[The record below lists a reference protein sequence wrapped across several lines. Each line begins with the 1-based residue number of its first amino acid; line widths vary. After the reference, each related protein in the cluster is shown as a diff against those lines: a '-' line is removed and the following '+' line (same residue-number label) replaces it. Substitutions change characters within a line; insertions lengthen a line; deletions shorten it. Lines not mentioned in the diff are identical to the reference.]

1 MTQEGARQVS
11 EWAISAAMDARRL
24 REKRA
29 FIRASRM
36 ERIVRQYADVL
47 ISYGKSV
54 EQTRKLFCQP

>member
-1 MTQEGARQVS
+1 MTQQDAHQVS
-11 EWAISAAMDARRL
+11 EWAISAAKDARML

-36 ERIVRQYADVL
+36 ERIVRQYADAL
-47 ISYGKSV
+47 ISYGQSV